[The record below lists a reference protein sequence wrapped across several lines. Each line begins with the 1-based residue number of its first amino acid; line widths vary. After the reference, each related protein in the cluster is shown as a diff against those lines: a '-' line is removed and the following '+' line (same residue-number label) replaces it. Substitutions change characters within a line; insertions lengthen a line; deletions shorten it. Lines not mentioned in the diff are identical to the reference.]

1 MKNKKNIGKKI
12 VLARREAGFSQE
24 EFAKKMGKTR
34 QTIYTWENELFTP
47 SIKMLKKIA
56 EVTGKTLDYFL
67 QEDNSVNQQA
77 NGNSGNVISGNSFS
91 NVGNV
96 AASHGGDIEG
106 IRQELRETRESLGD
120 KIKVLEAKLDLIL
133 EKLRKG
139 K

>member
-77 NGNSGNVISGNSFS
+77 NGNSGVIMGNNNS
-91 NVGNV
+91 NVNNV

>member
-1 MKNKKNIGKKI
+1 MKNIKI
-12 VLARREAGFSQE
+12 INARREAGLTQE
-24 EFAKKMGKTR
+24 ELAKKIGQKISAVAR
-34 QTIYTWENELFTP
+34 WEAGVFKPTEAN
-47 SIKMLKKIA
+47 LKKIA
-56 EVTGKTLDYFL
+56 EATGKPLDYFL

>member
-1 MKNKKNIGKKI
+1 MKNIKI
-12 VLARREAGFSQE
+12 INARREAGLTQE
-24 EFAKKMGKTR
+24 ELAKKIGQKISAVAR
-34 QTIYTWENELFTP
+34 WEAGVFKPTEAN
-47 SIKMLKKIA
+47 LKKIA
-56 EVTGKTLDYFL
+56 EATGKPLDYFL

-77 NGNSGNVISGNSFS
+77 NGNSGNVSQTVN
-91 NVGNV
+91 N
-96 AASHGGDIEG
+96 ADGGDIEG

>member
-1 MKNKKNIGKKI
+1 MKNIKI
-12 VLARREAGFSQE
+12 INARREAGLTQE
-24 EFAKKMGKTR
+24 ELAKKIGQKISAVAR
-34 QTIYTWENELFTP
+34 WEAGVFKPTEAN
-47 SIKMLKKIA
+47 LKKIA
-56 EVTGKTLDYFL
+56 EATGKPLDYFL

-77 NGNSGNVISGNSFS
+77 NGNSGNVSQTVNNAG
-91 NVGNV
+91 
-96 AASHGGDIEG
+96 GGDIEE